1 MAYGRISLEQV
12 LNSEDFYQLPK
23 MIIKAKYYRKLR
35 AEAKLMFALFR
46 DRITASLTNVK
57 QGDMRFVDECGDIFI
72 YYSIEELVQDLGWGR
87 DKIIKLKKEL
97 IRYGL
102 IDEVRQ
108 GVTKANRIY
117 VKNIITD
124 INILN
129 MDFEEVKP
137 LINAVKST
145 EVGKCDFKK
154 SENSI
159 SRSRKIRLQEV
170 VKLDSSK
177 NKESK
182 NKKSNNISSRKPEKN
197 SNEFSQSTETNQS
210 LSQNQSTPF
219 VEQKYYSL
227 LQIIADKYNEQLFG
241 FPNVLTMTHNQKM
254 KIGQYL
260 ASGYV
265 TSAEVLNMIE
275 RIPKDSTSP
284 LAYLLKSL
292 ENLKQER
299 LYEQKSIAHLN
310 AENYYSMK
318 KEGDEVDPSKSQNYL

>member
-35 AEAKLMFALFR
+35 AEAKLMFTLFR

-129 MDFEEVKP
+129 MDFEEAKP

-197 SNEFSQSTETNQS
+197 SNEFSQSAETNQS

-318 KEGDEVDPSKSQNYL
+318 KEGDENV

>member
-129 MDFEEVKP
+129 MDFEEAKP

-182 NKKSNNISSRKPEKN
+182 NKKSNNISSRKPGKN
-197 SNEFSQSTETNQS
+197 SNEFSQSAETNQL

-227 LQIIADKYNEQLFG
+227 LQIIADKYNEQMFG
-241 FPNVLTMTHNQKM
+241 FPDVLTMTHNQKM

-310 AENYYSMK
+310 AENYYNMK
-318 KEGDEVDPSKSQNYL
+318 KEGEENV

>member
-129 MDFEEVKP
+129 MDFEEAKP
-137 LINAVKST
+137 LINVVKST

-197 SNEFSQSTETNQS
+197 SNEFSQSAETNQL

-318 KEGDEVDPSKSQNYL
+318 KEGDENV

>member
-129 MDFEEVKP
+129 MDFEEAKP

-197 SNEFSQSTETNQS
+197 SNEFSQSAETNQS

-310 AENYYSMK
+310 AENYYSLK
-318 KEGDEVDPSKSQNYL
+318 KEGDENV

>member
-129 MDFEEVKP
+129 MDFEEAKP

-197 SNEFSQSTETNQS
+197 SNEFSQSAETNQS

-292 ENLKQER
+292 KNLKQER

-310 AENYYSMK
+310 AENYYSLK
-318 KEGDEVDPSKSQNYL
+318 KEGDENV